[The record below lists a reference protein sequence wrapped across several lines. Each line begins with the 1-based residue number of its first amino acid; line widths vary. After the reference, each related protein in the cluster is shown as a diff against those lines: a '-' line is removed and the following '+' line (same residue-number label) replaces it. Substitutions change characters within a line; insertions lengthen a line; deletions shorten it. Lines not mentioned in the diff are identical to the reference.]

1 MSLELLTSVDFLGL
15 LGHNQKR
22 ALNAACLCMYACIT
36 CLDHHWS
43 EPAVTQ
49 YCDELVAQF
58 SALFSATAKS
68 QDEHLPVGIM
78 TAVRVAVLVGEKS
91 PILERIFPEFLSFLL
106 SFQSSTKIDVV
117 NAAKACLLSLESQ
130 FVPSLNDTAEAVGGT
145 LETLLATLGRTT
157 EWHGVVMLLNLL
169 HQFFNRF
176 KFIVNGEQVEKL
188 HLTAKKNLYHPII
201 SVATSAAG
209 LLSWLLYPHRFY
221 HTQDAHSKDLLE
233 FRKNLKS
240 HDQLVRI
247 GGTFG
252 LTSLLSAH
260 ELTDKTGSVSI
271 TKIVQMLSI
280 LSCDNPQII
289 KIAEKALI
297 SFWQDHKLRW
307 IQFDQWFDEETVR
320 TLKGSFNPPSYI
332 V

>member
-1 MSLELLTSVDFLGL
+1 MLSKLSDLSDVVLEGYDDDDDDVVLREEREGKRKQLQQQQQHGFTTLEEELSDGGGTIEMRLLLNGFGIVFTLLFTNFDQEMSLELLTSVDFLGL

-209 LLSWLLYPHRFY
+209 LLSWLL
-221 HTQDAHSKDLLE
+221 
-233 FRKNLKS
+233 
-240 HDQLVRI
+240 
-247 GGTFG
+247 
-252 LTSLLSAH
+252 
-260 ELTDKTGSVSI
+260 
-271 TKIVQMLSI
+271 
-280 LSCDNPQII
+280 
-289 KIAEKALI
+289 
-297 SFWQDHKLRW
+297 
-307 IQFDQWFDEETVR
+307 
-320 TLKGSFNPPSYI
+320 
-332 V
+332 

>member
-1 MSLELLTSVDFLGL
+1 
-15 LGHNQKR
+15 
-22 ALNAACLCMYACIT
+22 
-36 CLDHHWS
+36 
-43 EPAVTQ
+43 
-49 YCDELVAQF
+49 
-58 SALFSATAKS
+58 
-68 QDEHLPVGIM
+68 
-78 TAVRVAVLVGEKS
+78 
-91 PILERIFPEFLSFLL
+91 
-106 SFQSSTKIDVV
+106 
-117 NAAKACLLSLESQ
+117 
-130 FVPSLNDTAEAVGGT
+130 
-145 LETLLATLGRTT
+145 
-157 EWHGVVMLLNLL
+157 
-169 HQFFNRF
+169 
-176 KFIVNGEQVEKL
+176 
-188 HLTAKKNLYHPII
+188 
-201 SVATSAAG
+201 
-209 LLSWLLYPHRFY
+209 
-221 HTQDAHSKDLLE
+221 
-233 FRKNLKS
+233 
-240 HDQLVRI
+240 VRI